1 MNVTTMPSTFRFYF
15 VDQVIA
21 TAFKDLCK
29 TLNIFLT
36 NRVKIFSLVA
46 ELVARME
53 EEKTA
58 IHTEYEQERIA
69 YQKLLKEYNM
79 LEAANDDLKEKVNK
93 LRGGKND
100 GSLYQSVNHHFL
112 FVLR

>member
-1 MNVTTMPSTFRFYF
+1 
-15 VDQVIA
+15 
-21 TAFKDLCK
+21 
-29 TLNIFLT
+29 
-36 NRVKIFSLVA
+36 
-46 ELVARME
+46 ME

-93 LRGGKND
+93 LRGGKHEAIPIP
-100 GSLYQSVNHHFL
+100 SSELIIILFL
-112 FVLR
+112 FSRQA